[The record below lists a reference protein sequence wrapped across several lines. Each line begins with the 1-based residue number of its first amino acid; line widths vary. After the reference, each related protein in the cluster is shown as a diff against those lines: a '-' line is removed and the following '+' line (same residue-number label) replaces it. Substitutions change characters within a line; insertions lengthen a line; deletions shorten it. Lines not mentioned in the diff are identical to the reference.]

1 MQMDNWIILIRKN
14 FPKHDIRNMVAENDL
29 SAEDQGQFVKVP
41 SSDYTSVFK
50 CNVSL
55 DGVALPLYLKKYLCR
70 STLDF
75 VKHLFRPSRAK
86 RAFNATLMLHKNGF
100 DAPAVMGLFEHCNG
114 PFCTNNLL
122 LTEGIENSRP
132 MPQLLTDFCQSSGG
146 DASIDK
152 RALIEAF
159 GGIIGKMHA
168 KGIFHGDLRLGNVL
182 VVREGQKW
190 RFFFI
195 DNERTKKFY
204 HLPNRLRLKNLVQIN
219 MFRSGIT
226 NTDRMRFLKA
236 YLKHNPAVANNRQR
250 WAVRILRKT
259 SWRLRGK

>member
-1 MQMDNWIILIRKN
+1 
-14 FPKHDIRNMVAENDL
+14 
-29 SAEDQGQFVKVP
+29 
-41 SSDYTSVFK
+41 
-50 CNVSL
+50 
-55 DGVALPLYLKKYLCR
+55 
-70 STLDF
+70 
-75 VKHLFRPSRAK
+75 
-86 RAFNATLMLHKNGF
+86 MLHKNGF

-132 MPQLLTDFCQSSGG
+132 MPQLLTDICQSSGG

-168 KGIFHGDLRLGNVL
+168 KDIFHGDLRLGNVL

-204 HLPNRLRLKNLVQIN
+204 LLPNRLRLKNMVQIN

-226 NTDRMRFLKA
+226 NTDRMRFFKA
-236 YLKHNPAVANNRQR
+236 YINVNPCVQVRYVG
-250 WAVRILRKT
+250 WARKVIAKT
-259 SWRLRGK
+259 NHRLRRKDWFKD